1 MATCSVSI
9 APGNHRRQSAKCSW
23 LDWPCRRKS
32 DTLSADTTP
41 YEPSSVSSITGTK
54 NKNGINS
61 SCEQSVSSSAAAH
74 HRLSCQSQSQILQ
87 HTSDKRIRRRNRRM
101 PRFNSVSKIDI
112 ASRIFFPLVFFLINV
127 FYWCSYLTKSER
139 LTTTSMLRQ

>member
-9 APGNHRRQSAKCSW
+9 APAGNNNHRRHSTKCSW
-23 LDWPCRRKS
+23 LEWPCRRKS
-32 DTLSADTTP
+32 DSLSNTITP
-41 YEPSSVSSITGTK
+41 FELSTK
-54 NKNGINS
+54 NKNDLNS
-61 SCEQSVSSSAAAH
+61 SCEPTSISVH
-74 HRLSCQSQSQILQ
+74 NRLTCQSQSQQLHQ
-87 HTSDKRIRRRNRRM
+87 EHRCTNNNSKRLRRRNRRM